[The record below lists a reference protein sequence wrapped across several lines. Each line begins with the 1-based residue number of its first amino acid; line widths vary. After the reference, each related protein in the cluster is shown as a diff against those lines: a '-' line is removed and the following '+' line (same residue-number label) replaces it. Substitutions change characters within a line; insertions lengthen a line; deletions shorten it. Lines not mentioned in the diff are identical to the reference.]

1 MEKKHS
7 AMIKGYCKNIRNKNN
22 WIGKIFSF
30 LFLILFFAVSCG
42 KKVEEKEYEVI
53 TVERGDISLST
64 EKTGQV
70 VSEDTISVYTTANQR
85 VSKVYF
91 KAGDNVKKGDVVV
104 TFYPVDKNEVLR
116 KIEIKSLEIAQKKRD
131 LHNNS
136 ELLKV
141 GGATKV
147 AEEDARIALQTA
159 ELELASLQEDLS
171 LIKNE
176 ITSPVDGVI
185 TEMTA
190 DENYRVNTET
200 TLFKVSDTKNMK
212 VEVSLSDSQ
221 VKEVQVGQ
229 RVEITSD
236 SLPAGEKVEGI
247 VSEISGVSTKSTTL
261 DESNTT
267 VTIKFNDPKG
277 LRPGTT
283 INAVIYYKES
293 KGVIKVPYSAVLN
306 ENGKYYLFTVDSG
319 NKASKKEIKVGTND
333 DSYYEITSGLSVGD
347 KVITV
352 ADESLKEGDKIKIA
366 DPSKVKKKS
375 NKAANQRAQGQ
386 SGRGQNGPGGP
397 PR

>member
-1 MEKKHS
+1 MKEINSISGRKFF
-7 AMIKGYCKNIRNKNN
+7 RNVKV
-22 WIGKIFSF
+22 GKI
-30 LFLILFFAVSCG
+30 LFLLLLTVLAISCG
-42 KKVEEKEYEVI
+42 KKEEEKEYEVI
-53 TVERGDISLST
+53 TVEKGDITLST

-70 VSEDTISVYTTANQR
+70 VSDNEVSVYTTASQR
-85 VSKVYF
+85 VEKVYF

-104 TFYPVDKNEVLR
+104 TFYPVDKNETLR
-116 KIEIKSLEIAQKKRD
+116 KIEMKRLEIQKYER
-131 LHNNS
+131 NVRN
-136 ELLKV
+136 
-141 GGATKV
+141 
-147 AEEDARIALQTA
+147 AEELVKIGGESKVNLSDARITLETA
-159 ELELASLQEDLS
+159 QLELATLQEDLS
-171 LIKNE
+171 LIKSE

-185 TEMTA
+185 TSMTA
-190 DENYRVNTET
+190 DENYKVNTET
-200 TLFKVSDTKNMK
+200 TLFKVSDTENMK

-221 VKEVQVGQ
+221 IKNIAVGQ

-236 SLPAGEKVEGI
+236 ALPEGDKVEGV
-247 VSEISGVSTKSTTL
+247 VSEISGVASKSSNL

-293 KGVIKVPYSAVLN
+293 KDVIKVPYSAVLN
-306 ENGKYYLFTVDSG
+306 ENGKYYLFTVGSG
-319 NKASKKEIKVGTND
+319 NKVSKKEIKVGTND
-333 DSYYEITSGLSVGD
+333 DSYYEIASGLSVGD

-375 NKAANQRAQGQ
+375 NKAANQGAQGQ
-386 SGRGQNGPGGP
+386 GGGGQGGP

>member
-1 MEKKHS
+1 MKKKNS
-7 AMIKGYCKNIRNKNN
+7 VLTLENVKKIKL
-22 WIGKIFSF
+22 FSLLLIIL
-30 LFLILFFAVSCG
+30 LFLLSCG
-42 KKVEEKEYEVI
+42 KKEAEKEYEVI
-53 TVERGDISLST
+53 TVEKGDISLST

-116 KIEIKSLEIAQKKRD
+116 KIEIKALEVAQKRRD
-131 LHNNS
+131 LRNNS

-141 GGATKV
+141 GGASKV
-147 AEEDARIALQTA
+147 SVDDARVALKTA

-221 VKEVQVGQ
+221 VKNVQVGQ

-236 SLPAGEKVEGI
+236 SLPEGEKVEGV

-267 VTIKFNDPKG
+267 VTVKLNDVKS

-283 INAVIYYKES
+283 INATIFYRES
-293 KGVIKVPYSAVLN
+293 KGVIKIPYSAVMN
-306 ENGKYYLFTVDSG
+306 ENGKYYVFTVDKD
-319 NKASKKEIKVGTND
+319 NKVMKRTISIGTND
-333 DSYYEITSGLSVGD
+333 DSYYEISSGLAAGDRVISV
-347 KVITV
+347 I
-352 ADESLKEGDKIKIA
+352 DESLKDGEKIKIA
-366 DPSKVKKKS
+366 DPSKQKKS
-375 NKAANQRAQGQ
+375 TSDKGQ
-386 SGRGQNGPGGP
+386 KEEKGNSNRGGGGPAGGP